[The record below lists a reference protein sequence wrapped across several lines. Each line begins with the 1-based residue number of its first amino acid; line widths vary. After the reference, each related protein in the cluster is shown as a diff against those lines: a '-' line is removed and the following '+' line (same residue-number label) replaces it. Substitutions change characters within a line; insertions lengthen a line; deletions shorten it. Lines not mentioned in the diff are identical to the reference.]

1 VDIAFLIESAV
12 KVLIVFGFVLAGVP
26 LVVWMERKVIG
37 HMQDRIGPQRVGPFG
52 LLQTIADGMKLFF
65 KEDLVPAGADRVVF
79 IMAPALP
86 VITAFLALCVIPF
99 GDTVNV
105 FGRQVPLQVTDVNIA
120 ILWILGTTSMGVYG
134 IVLGGWASNS
144 KYPLLGGL
152 RSSAQM
158 ISYELAQGI
167 SLVSVILMTGTLS
180 LAAIVRQQEHLWF
193 IVPQFFAFVIYILC
207 GIAETNRAPFD
218 LAEAETELVAGFHT
232 EYSSMKFALYFLAEY
247 ANMMVVSGIA
257 ISVFFGGWHGPVL
270 PPVVW
275 FLIKLSLFLF
285 FYVWLRATFPRLRY
299 DQLMAFGWKVLL
311 PASLLNLAV
320 TAVVLA
326 LQGAK

>member
-1 VDIAFLIESAV
+1 VDAAFLIASAV
-12 KVLIVFGFVLAGVP
+12 KVLIVLGFVLIAVP
-26 LVVWMERKVIG
+26 FIVWMERKVIG

-52 LLQTIADGMKLFF
+52 LLQTIADGIKLFF
-65 KEDLVPAGADRVVF
+65 KEDIIPGQADRVVF
-79 IMAPALP
+79 FLAPALS
-86 VITAFLALCVIPF
+86 VITAFVALSVVPF
-99 GDTVNV
+99 GDKVTV
-105 FGRQVPLQVTDVNIA
+105 FGREVPLHIADVNVA
-120 ILWILGTTSMGVYG
+120 ILWVLGTTSMGVYG

-167 SLVSVILMTGTLS
+167 SLVGVILMTGTLS
-180 LAAIVRQQEHLWF
+180 LAGIVRQQEHMWF
-193 IVPQFFAFVIYILC
+193 IVPQFFAFVIFLLC

-218 LAEAETELVAGFHT
+218 LPEAETELVAGFHT
-232 EYSSMKFALYFLAEY
+232 EFSSMKFALYFLAEY
-247 ANMMVVSGIA
+247 ANMMVVSAVA
-257 ISVFFGGWHGPVL
+257 ISVFFGGWHGPIL

-285 FYVWLRATFPRLRY
+285 FFVWLRATFPRLRY

-311 PASLLNLAV
+311 PLSLLNLAV
-320 TAVVLA
+320 TAVVVA
-326 LQGAK
+326 LTG

>member
-1 VDIAFLIESAV
+1 MDATFLIASAV
-12 KVLIVFGFVLAGVP
+12 KVLVVLGFVLLGVP
-26 LVVWMERKVIG
+26 LIVWMERKVIG

-52 LLQTIADGMKLFF
+52 LLQTIADGIKLFF
-65 KEDLVPAGADRVVF
+65 KEDIVPDGADRVVF
-79 IMAPALP
+79 IIAPALP
-86 VITAFLALCVIPF
+86 VITAFLALAVIPF
-99 GDTVNV
+99 GDTVRV
-105 FGRQVPLQVTDVNIA
+105 AGHDIPLQITDVNIA
-120 ILWILGTTSMGVYG
+120 VLWILGTTSMGVYG

-167 SLVSVILMTGTLS
+167 SLVSVIVMTGTLS
-180 LAAIVRQQEHLWF
+180 LASIVRQQEHLWF

-207 GIAETNRAPFD
+207 GLAETNRAPFD

-232 EYSSMKFALYFLAEY
+232 EFSSMKFALYFLAEY

-257 ISVFFGGWHGPVL
+257 ISVFLGGWHGPFL

-275 FLIKLSLFLF
+275 FLIKMSLFLF

-311 PASLLNLAV
+311 PASLLNLTI
-320 TAVVLA
+320 TALWVGLT
-326 LQGAK
+326 G

>member
-1 VDIAFLIESAV
+1 MDATFLIASAV
-12 KVLIVFGFVLAGVP
+12 KVLVVLGFVLLGVP
-26 LVVWMERKVIG
+26 LIVWMERKVIG

-52 LLQTIADGMKLFF
+52 LLQTIADGIKLFF
-65 KEDLVPAGADRVVF
+65 KEDIVPDGADRVVF
-79 IMAPALP
+79 IIAPALP
-86 VITAFLALCVIPF
+86 VITAFLALAVIPF
-99 GDTVNV
+99 GDTVRV
-105 FGRQVPLQVTDVNIA
+105 AGHDIPLQITDVNIA
-120 ILWILGTTSMGVYG
+120 VLWILGTTSMGVYG

-167 SLVSVILMTGTLS
+167 SLVSVIVMTGTLS
-180 LAAIVRQQEHLWF
+180 LASIVRQQEHLWF

-218 LAEAETELVAGFHT
+218 LPEAETELVAGFHT
-232 EYSSMKFALYFLAEY
+232 EFSSMKFALYFLAEY

-257 ISVFFGGWHGPVL
+257 ISVFFGGWHGPFL

-311 PASLLNLAV
+311 PASLLNLTV
-320 TAVVLA
+320 TALVVGLTA
-326 LQGAK
+326 